1 MIRIGLRSILAQ
13 LRSLL
18 LPEWRM
24 MTVLGVLLAAGLLL
38 IFATVLGTA
47 GSVSA
52 QDARKVV
59 VVIDFGGG
67 RVEQYGVY
75 LEEGEE
81 SISGQEALVRAVG
94 MENLVLQYAGMGAAV
109 CKIRDV
115 GCDDPADCFCRS
127 DEPPDYTYWSYWYWD
142 EGWQYSQVGAAGRQ
156 LHDGDADGWAW
167 TGPGPSQAPDFG
179 RSSAPEPTDSPT
191 PTDTPTATDT
201 PSPTHTPTPTN
212 TPTKTP
218 TPTATLPPTQTPSPT
233 GTSSLT
239 QGDETSTPTPPPT
252 ATPSPASEAGG
263 EIDRPEEQG
272 DVDTPTSTPDAVD
285 PTAATS
291 QSAATITFAA
301 GNTPTPGAMGGA
313 EIDAAT
319 PSATPRT
326 KKVAKAQPEKPK
338 LTAKAES
345 PRSAEVPVDS
355 RSRLV
360 SLGLLGIS
368 VASLGGAIVLGLA
381 SALLWRRWPG

>member
-18 LPEWRM
+18 PAEWRM

-38 IFATVLGTA
+38 MFATVLGTA

-127 DEPPDYTYWSYWYWD
+127 DEPPDYTYWSYWHWENGDWEYANA
-142 EGWQYSQVGAAGRQ
+142 GAGDRQ
-156 LHDGDADGWAW
+156 LKDGDADGWSW
-167 TGPGPSQAPDFG
+167 VWSGTGQKPPAPE
-179 RSSAPEPTDSPT
+179 APEPTDSPT

-201 PSPTHTPTPTN
+201 PPPTHTPAPTN
-212 TPTKTP
+212 TPTRTL
-218 TPTATLPPTQTPSPT
+218 TPTATSPPTQTPSPT

-239 QGDETSTPTPPPT
+239 QGDVDAPT
-252 ATPSPASEAGG
+252 A
-263 EIDRPEEQG
+263 
-272 DVDTPTSTPDAVD
+272 TPDAVD
-285 PTAATS
+285 PTATNS
-291 QSAATITFAA
+291 QPAATTAFSS
-301 GNTPTPGAMGGA
+301 GN
-313 EIDAAT
+313 AAT
-319 PSATPRT
+319 PSATPGT
-326 KKVAKAQPEKPK
+326 KSVAKTQPEKPK